1 MLFPFFFFIIPI
13 FSSIILLTSSVLPSA
28 PIPSELGFSLPV
40 TQTISSYDTHG
51 FHGDGISCDVY
62 DFSSTPMPA
71 QITSWS
77 PFPPDDTVQALLYG
91 WTEENAQ
98 EITSIGPFLTDDN
111 GDPLVP
117 KITNGYYLLIDRQE
131 ETTTPLLSRPSLDFT
146 LAVYDSDKD
155 TLYYCKMDT

>member
-1 MLFPFFFFIIPI
+1 
-13 FSSIILLTSSVLPSA
+13 
-28 PIPSELGFSLPV
+28 
-40 TQTISSYDTHG
+40 
-51 FHGDGISCDVY
+51 
-62 DFSSTPMPA
+62 MPA

-131 ETTTPLLSRPSLDFT
+131 ETTTPLLSRPSLNFT